1 MTILDAI
8 KETLEE
14 NTAYCMDCKADRAR
28 LFRAIKKKLTPLIS
42 PDTLAISGY
51 KVSMASDL
59 FGVDVFLYDSF
70 PEAFDGMKRL
80 NEKTKKLN
88 DGIDRTFAISLV
100 LEE

>member
-1 MTILDAI
+1 MKILDAI

-14 NTAYCMDCKADRAR
+14 NTAYCMDCKADRVR

-42 PDTLAISGY
+42 PDMPAISGY
-51 KVSMASDL
+51 TVSMASDA
-59 FGVDVFLYDSF
+59 FGADVFTYDSF

-80 NEKTKKLN
+80 KKKAEKLN
-88 DGIDRTFAISLV
+88 DGAERTFAISLV